1 MRLRRRTPSARSP
14 IALLDQAYEKRLDAI
29 QRLRAAHASVLAAE
43 ARLERD
49 RRTARAAVDRL
60 EEKARLALNDGDE
73 DAAKSAAAECIPL
86 DARIAQLESELGRV
100 RETET
105 VLDGAL
111 RLVGQQLDTLRHKHD
126 AARNAPGGKAALA
139 AVQADL
145 EALASAYVPVTDA
158 LRKAGGRGGQ

>member
-1 MRLRRRTPSARSP
+1 M
-14 IALLDQAYEKRLDAI
+14 ALLNKAFEERLDAV
-29 QRLRAAHASVLAAE
+29 QRLRTAHASVLAAE

-49 RRTARAAVDRL
+49 RRAARAAIDRL

-86 DARIAQLESELGRV
+86 DAHIGQLTIELGRV

-111 RLVGQQLDTLRHKHD
+111 RLAGQQLDTLRHKQE
-126 AARNAPGGKAALA
+126 AARHAPAGKAALA

-145 EALASAYVPVTDA
+145 EGIASAYAPVTDA
-158 LRKAGGRGGQ
+158 LRRAGAAEANDTPRSGL